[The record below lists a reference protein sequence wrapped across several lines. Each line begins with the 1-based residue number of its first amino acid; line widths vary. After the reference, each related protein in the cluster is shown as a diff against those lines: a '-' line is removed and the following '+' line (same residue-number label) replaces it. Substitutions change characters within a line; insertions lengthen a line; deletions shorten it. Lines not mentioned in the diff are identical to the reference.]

1 MPSPVA
7 RITQPVQV
15 HAKSQQVIHRLSLL
29 RMATQ
34 KPNGLEIEALAGSG
48 QGMQMIGMC
57 AAQADHAS
65 GSTGFC
71 GA

>member
-1 MPSPVA
+1 MPRA
-7 RITQPVQV
+7 ITRITQPVQL
-15 HAKSQQVIHRLSLL
+15 HAEGLQISHSRRLL

-34 KPNGLEIEALAGSG
+34 EPDSLEIETFTGSSE
-48 QGMQMIGMC
+48 GMQMIGVR